1 MYPVVGRKRVR
12 PDRGVD
18 VTARHHGVD
27 ANGKRVVTTNRGR
40 IVSHGNAVQPAEGNG
55 AFAEGIGFVAE
66 TAGVSRQNL
75 SRLINYP
82 EQSTNLETAIKICKA
97 LNEPLEKVFT
107 NVN

>member
-1 MYPVVGRKRVR
+1 MSNNIREIIESTGLK
-12 PDRGVD
+12 
-18 VTARHHGVD
+18 
-27 ANGKRVVTTNRGR
+27 
-40 IVSHGNAVQPAEGNG
+40 
-55 AFAEGIGFVAE
+55 IGFIAEVA
-66 TAGVSRQNL
+66 GISRQNW

>member
-1 MYPVVGRKRVR
+1 MK
-12 PDRGVD
+12 
-18 VTARHHGVD
+18 
-27 ANGKRVVTTNRGR
+27 
-40 IVSHGNAVQPAEGNG
+40 
-55 AFAEGIGFVAE
+55 IGFVAE
-66 TAGVSRQNL
+66 AAGVSRQNL

>member
-1 MYPVVGRKRVR
+1 MSNNIKKIIEYKGLK
-12 PDRGVD
+12 
-18 VTARHHGVD
+18 
-27 ANGKRVVTTNRGR
+27 
-40 IVSHGNAVQPAEGNG
+40 I
-55 AFAEGIGFVAE
+55 GIIDE

-97 LNEPLEKVFT
+97 LGEPLEKVFT